1 MIVGLTG
8 GIGSGKTTVAALFK
22 KQNTVAVYIADTEAK
37 IIMNSSEII
46 RTQLLKAFG
55 KETYQNNQLNR
66 QYLAKIVFEDSKKL
80 TILNNIV
87 HPEVKKNFQ
96 EFVAQHTEKAYIL
109 YESAILFESKSA
121 QQCNFIISVF
131 VSQEERIQRV
141 LNRDSSTRAE
151 VLSRIQNQ
159 WKEDKKLLQSHY
171 VINNDALQDTEAS
184 VLKIHNI
191 LTKKALCIL

>member
-8 GIGSGKTTVAALFK
+8 GIGSGKTTVASLFE
-22 KQNTVAVYIADTEAK
+22 KQDAVAVYIADAEAK

-46 RTQLLKAFG
+46 RTQLIEAFG
-55 KETYQNNQLNR
+55 KETYQYNQLNR
-66 QYLAKIVFEDSKKL
+66 EYLAKIVFEDTKKL

-96 EFVAQHTEKAYIL
+96 EFVAQNTDKAYIL

-121 QQCNFIISVF
+121 QQCNFIIAVF
-131 VSQEERIQRV
+131 VDQEERIQRV
-141 LNRDSSTRAE
+141 LDRDRNTRTE
-151 VLSRIQNQ
+151 VLSRIHNQ
-159 WKEDKKLLQSHY
+159 WKEDKILLQSHY
-171 VINNDALQDTEAS
+171 IINNCSLQDTEAS

-191 LTKKALCIL
+191 LTKKALSIL

>member
-22 KQNTVAVYIADTEAK
+22 KQDAIALYIADAEAK
-37 IIMNSSEII
+37 RIMNSSEII
-46 RTQLLKAFG
+46 RTQLIEVFG

-66 QYLAKIVFEDSKKL
+66 KYLAKIVFEDAKKL
-80 TILNNIV
+80 TILNGIV

-96 EFVAQHTEKAYIL
+96 EFVVQNADKAYIL
-109 YESAILFESKSA
+109 YESAILFESNSA

-131 VSQEERIQRV
+131 VHQEERIQRV
-141 LNRDSSTRAE
+141 LNRDSITRTE

-171 VINNDALQDTEAS
+171 IVNNYVLLDTEAT
-184 VLKIHNI
+184 VLNIHNI
-191 LTKKALCIL
+191 LTKKALSIR